1 MQSSSIPLIKIYP
14 FPDGWQGIN
23 LAGPGFCPPEA
34 EQTIPSGI
42 PSTGLPGGGLPSVD
56 PVFFQG
62 VAVGDLAGGVG
73 YGPAEASGR
82 GAVLTGLWL
91 RAVVVRCRVAVVPC
105 SDVVEWCSD
114 VVEWC
119 SDVVE
124 WCSDV
129 VEWCSDEVAPCSDVV
144 VRRRVAV
151 EPCWGGGCVRAR
163 GLSRRVCGWAVNE
176 VCPGG
181 GSAGAAGA
189 SVGAS
194 GLAVELALPWQG
206 CGSFVPASPPIRN
219 PPAF

>member
-1 MQSSSIPLIKIYP
+1 MQDRDFARPKRNRPSHRGFPL
-14 FPDGWQGIN
+14 
-23 LAGPGFCPPEA
+23 
-34 EQTIPSGI
+34 
-42 PSTGLPGGGLPSVD
+42 TGLPGGGLPSVD

-62 VAVGDLAGGVG
+62 VGGGDLAGGVG

-91 RAVVVRCRVAVVPC
+91 RAVVVRRRVAVVPC
-105 SDVVEWCSD
+105 WDVAVL
-114 VVEWC
+114 
-119 SDVVE
+119 
-124 WCSDV
+124 
-129 VEWCSDEVAPCSDVV
+129 CSDEVVPCSDEVVPCWNVV
-144 VRRRVAV
+144 VRHRVAV

-181 GSAGAAGA
+181 GPAGAAGA
-189 SVGAS
+189 YVGAS

>member
-1 MQSSSIPLIKIYP
+1 LQDRDSARPKRNRPSHRGFPL
-14 FPDGWQGIN
+14 
-23 LAGPGFCPPEA
+23 
-34 EQTIPSGI
+34 
-42 PSTGLPGGGLPSVD
+42 TGLPGGGLPSVD

-91 RAVVVRCRVAVVPC
+91 RAVVVRHRVAVVPC
-105 SDVVEWCSD
+105 WDVVDRCSD
-114 VVEWC
+114 VVAPC
-119 SDVVE
+119 SGV
-124 WCSDV
+124 
-129 VEWCSDEVAPCSDVV
+129 VAPCSDVV
-144 VRRRVAV
+144 V
-151 EPCWGGGCVRAR
+151 PCSDVVVPCSDVVVPCSDVVVPCSGGGCVRAR

-189 SVGAS
+189 YVGAS